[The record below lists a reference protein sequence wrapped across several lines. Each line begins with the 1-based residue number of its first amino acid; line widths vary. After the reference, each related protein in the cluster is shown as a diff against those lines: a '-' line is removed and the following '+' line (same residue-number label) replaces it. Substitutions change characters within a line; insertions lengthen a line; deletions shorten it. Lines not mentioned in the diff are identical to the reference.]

1 MPRNPKNKSVR
12 PGAVSVRG
20 KAPAPELTGDDLE
33 KYNELKEEL
42 KFYQAER
49 NSVWSR
55 RSKVK
60 QILDNFDRVIAEDIV
75 ADTSGYSLNAGEI
88 DSIIDDSVILS
99 KNEIDD
105 YINDLI
111 TTSTFKTQLRF
122 VNAKIFQTPETKQ
135 ISQVIDELGENEAYS
150 QYIVTLANG
159 TGLPGVQESII
170 DGYIN
175 VINQLETQLL

>member
-12 PGAVSVRG
+12 PGAVSIRG

-33 KYNELKEEL
+33 KYNELREEL
-42 KFYQAER
+42 RYYQNER

-75 ADTSGYSLNAGEI
+75 ADSSGYSLNAGEI

-99 KNEIDD
+99 KSEIES
-105 YINDLI
+105 YINELD
-111 TTSTFKTQLRF
+111 TTTTFRTQLNF
-122 VNAKIFQTPETKQ
+122 VNSKIFQSPKTKQ
-135 ISQVIDELGENEAYS
+135 IARNIDELGENEAYS
-150 QYIVTLANG
+150 KFIVTLASG
-159 TGLPGVQESII
+159 TGLPGVQGAII
-170 DGYIN
+170 DGYIT
-175 VINQLETQLL
+175 IIEQLESQLL